1 VSVRQFAALAG
12 RHVFA
17 VCLIL
22 LVTAGLAIDFRYT
35 QPGYEETATVALE
48 PGSFFSVEPLNAD
61 QDFSLNSALINTC
74 QLLTIHLSGPQG
86 ASQLRQA
93 GVTDKFAVSIVNES
107 NADTPSYPYPDL
119 SVSVAGGSPGTTH
132 HQFIESMQVIKL
144 NIADFQAGNRISPQD
159 LLAIYTLSDSG
170 PVSQRGSL
178 IRTYAALIFL
188 ALVAM
193 FLVCRF
199 LDRHSR
205 QSRKF
210 RSGYVADAGGSV
222 SEAMHAVSRRR
233 I

>member
-1 VSVRQFAALAG
+1 VSVRQLVALAG

-48 PGSFFSVEPLNAD
+48 PGSFFSVKPLNAN
-61 QDFSLNSALINTC
+61 QHFLLNSALINTC
-74 QLLTIHLSGPQG
+74 LLLAIHLSGPQG

-93 GVTDKFAVSIVNES
+93 GVTDRFAISVVNDS

-119 SVSVAGGSPGTTH
+119 SVSVTGGSPGTTH
-132 HQFIESMQVIKL
+132 HQFIESMHVMSL
-144 NIADFQAGNRISPQD
+144 DIADFQAGNQISRHD
-159 LLAIYTLSDSG
+159 RATIYTLSESG

-178 IRTYAALIFL
+178 IRSYAALIFL
-188 ALVAM
+188 ALVAT
-193 FLVCRF
+193 FLICRF

-205 QSRKF
+205 GPMPF
-210 RSGYVADAGGSV
+210 DGARSGVLNSDY
-222 SEAMHAVSRRR
+222 
-233 I
+233 